1 MSTGKTFK
9 VISADIVSMT
19 QNHKP
24 PRKDKSV
31 LPALLRRYGVVSIT
45 IVVTLLSVM
54 ASVIVTSLVLYLMD
68 GRISLTGVLIS
79 IFVPL
84 VLVPISSY
92 SSHKLVH
99 RLDMAEERLR
109 RLSNTDELT
118 GAFNRRYF
126 FEQAGREF
134 ERAKRYEHTFSIA
147 ILDFDNFKDVNDGY
161 SHLAGDAALKQV
173 AEICQS
179 GLRQMD
185 VFARYGG
192 DEFVF
197 LFPDTNLQQAKEC
210 LDRII
215 AQVHDIKFQYDG
227 QDVTLRASVGL
238 ADFHTSMRDLNDI
251 LREAD
256 FALYAAK
263 RQGGM
268 QVLTHP
274 T

>member
-1 MSTGKTFK
+1 
-9 VISADIVSMT
+9 MT
-19 QNHKP
+19 QNHKIS
-24 PRKDKSV
+24 RKDKPV
-31 LPALLRRYGVVSIT
+31 LPALLRRYGVVPIT
-45 IVVTLLSVM
+45 IVVTLLSVL
-54 ASVIVTSLVLYLMD
+54 ASVIVTSLILYLMD

-84 VLVPISSY
+84 VLAPISSY

-99 RLDMAEERLR
+99 RLDMAEERLHW
-109 RLSNTDELT
+109 LSNTDELT

-126 FEQAGREF
+126 FEQASREF
-134 ERAKRYEHTFSIA
+134 ERAKRYEHMFSIA
-147 ILDFDNFKDVNDGY
+147 ILDFDNFKDVNDNH

-173 AEICQS
+173 AKICES

-197 LFPDTNLQQAKEC
+197 LFPDTNSQQAKEC
-210 LDRII
+210 LERLL
-215 AQVHDIKFQYDG
+215 AQVHAIKFQYED

-238 ADFHTSMRDLNDI
+238 AEFHASMRDLNDI

-268 QVLTHP
+268 QVLAHHT
-274 T
+274 